1 MPFTKYLI
9 DDSVLPPRH
18 RELLIL
24 RAAWLCGN
32 QYLWSTHAAL
42 AQKTQYSARTLCVQP
57 TFIAKYESLWDLV
70 CSIAYLPFPERAY
83 TDLV

>member
-1 MPFTKYLI
+1 VWADIFSSFITC
-9 DDSVLPPRH
+9 
-18 RELLIL
+18 E
-24 RAAWLCGN
+24 A
-32 QYLWSTHAAL
+32 AAL